1 MRQRLYRSR
10 DGMIFGVCKG
20 LAKHFDISAF
30 WLRIALVVGFFMTG
44 FFSIIIAYI
53 VMALVIKLEPVIQ
66 PKSEAEEEFYQSY
79 SSSGSLGL
87 SRLKSKFDSLDQRI
101 RRIESYVTNKAYD
114 WERRLHGE

>member
-1 MRQRLYRSR
+1 MSQRLYRSR

-20 LAKHFDISAF
+20 MANHFDISAF
-30 WLRIALVVGFFMTG
+30 WLRLALVVAFFVTG

-53 VMALVIKLEPVIQ
+53 VAALIIKLEPVIQ
-66 PKSEAEEEFYQSY
+66 PQTEAEEEFYQSY
-79 SSSGSLGL
+79 TSSGSLGL